1 MTDNQYKWQPLLYSG
16 IGVAAMFLILV
27 AVGVISSFGKVRL
40 DLTAD
45 RVYTLSDG
53 TKRILKKIDTPIVI
67 NFYRTR
73 GDNEVPVQLKNYAD
87 RVEDLLAEYTQAS
100 GGKIEVKK
108 FDPQPDSDAE
118 DSARLDGVEG
128 QALGAGGIV
137 GLGDKVYL
145 GLAVTCLDQKVA
157 LPFLDPSRENLLEYD
172 LTRAISHVIDPQR
185 PNLGVMS
192 ALPIFGQPANPMM
205 MQMGNRGQDPWVF
218 LTELKRDFNV
228 RQVEMTAEKI
238 DDDLQVLLLVHPSG
252 ITEKTQYALDQF
264 VLRGGKLIAFLDPM
278 SIVDSRNAMGMQNML
293 QRAASGGSTLDKLL
307 PAWGLNFDLNK
318 VLADKDYVTQIR
330 RGQGG
335 QPSPEPTWLSLTPTA
350 ISRDDPAT
358 SDIDSLLLPGAGVFT
373 GTPAAGLTETV
384 LLKSSVNAMLVD
396 KMMAQF
402 GGDTGKDFKPE
413 GKEFTIALRLTGKFK
428 TAFPDGKP
436 GGDAKADAATSADE
450 KAKEAAKPEEKKADS
465 LKESTKDGVVVL
477 VGDSDLLYDQ
487 FSVQVQNFLGQ
498 RLVSPFNGN
507 LSLVQNVVEQLMG
520 DNDLIKVRSR
530 AVRNRPFE
538 VVKKIQAEAEKKY
551 TATIKQLEDDAQET
565 QRKLTNLLQ
574 NREAKNQRF
583 IVPPDIQKEITEL
596 RAKEGETNKRLKQV
610 RKDLRRDIDSLET
623 RLKWANIAAMPL
635 LVAATGISLALIKR
649 KKTAAK

>member
-373 GTPAAGLTETV
+373 GTPAPGLTETV

>member
-1 MTDNQYKWQPLLYSG
+1 MTDNKHKWEPLFYSG
-16 IGVAAMFLILV
+16 LGVAAMFVILV
-27 AVGVISSFGKVRL
+27 AFGIIASFGKVRL

-53 TKRILKKIDTPIVI
+53 TKRILKKIDAPVII

-73 GDNEVPVQLKNYAD
+73 GANDMPIQLKNYAD
-87 RVEDLLAEYTQAS
+87 RVEDLLDEYRQAS
-100 GGKIEVKK
+100 GGKIEIKK

-128 QALGAGGIV
+128 QALGAGGIM
-137 GLGDKVYL
+137 GLGDKIYL
-145 GLAVTCLDQKVA
+145 GLAVTCLDQKMA
-157 LPFLDPSRENLLEYD
+157 LPFLDPSREKLLEYD
-172 LTRAISHVIDPQR
+172 LTRAISHVIDPQK

-192 ALPIFGQPANPMM
+192 ALPIFGQPMNPMM

-218 LTELKRDFNV
+218 LSELKRDFNV
-228 RQVEMTAEKI
+228 RQIEMTADKI
-238 DDDLQVLLLVHPSG
+238 DDDLQVLLVVHPSG
-252 ITEKTQYALDQF
+252 ISEKTQYALDQF

-330 RGQGG
+330 RGQDGR
-335 QPSPEPTWLSLTPTA
+335 PSQEPTWLSLTPTA
-350 ISRDDPAT
+350 INRDDPAT

-384 LLKSSVNAMLVD
+384 LLKSSPNAMLVD

-428 TAFPDGKP
+428 TAFPDGQP
-436 GGDAKADAATSADE
+436 GGDTKTDATKPSDDKSKDTAKA
-450 KAKEAAKPEEKKADS
+450 EEKKEDS
-465 LKESTKDGVVVL
+465 LKESKKDGVVVL
-477 VGDSDLLYDQ
+477 VGDSDMLYDQ
-487 FSVQVQNFLGQ
+487 FSVQVQNFFGQ
-498 RLVSPFNGN
+498 KLISPFNGN

-520 DNDLIKVRSR
+520 DTDLIKVRSR

-538 VVKKIQAEAEKKY
+538 VVKAMQAEAEKQY
-551 TATIKQLEDDAQET
+551 TAKIKQLEDDAQET
-565 QRKLTNLLQ
+565 QRKLNDLLQ

-583 IVPPDIQKEITEL
+583 IVPPDIQKEIADL
-596 RAKEGETNKRLKQV
+596 RAKEGETNKQLKKV

-623 RLKWANIAAMPL
+623 RLKWVNIAGMPL
-635 LVAATGISLALIKR
+635 LVAATGVSLALIKR